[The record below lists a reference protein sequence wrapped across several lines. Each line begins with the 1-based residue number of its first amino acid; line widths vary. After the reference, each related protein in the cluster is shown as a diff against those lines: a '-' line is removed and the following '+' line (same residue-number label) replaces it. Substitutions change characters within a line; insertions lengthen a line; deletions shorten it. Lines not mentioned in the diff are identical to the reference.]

1 MINYADYTFY
11 VNEFKG
17 SLSVDLFNSI
27 IPKASREIDRHVNRK
42 ITEEDLDDE
51 NLGYKIK
58 YTACL
63 LIEYLNTS
71 KNGAVSSISIDGV
84 SKTIKNI
91 SEQEKDIEKIA
102 ENLPQELTRYL

>member
-42 ITEEDLDDE
+42 ITE
-51 NLGYKIK
+51 
-58 YTACL
+58 
-63 LIEYLNTS
+63 
-71 KNGAVSSISIDGV
+71 
-84 SKTIKNI
+84 
-91 SEQEKDIEKIA
+91 
-102 ENLPQELTRYL
+102 